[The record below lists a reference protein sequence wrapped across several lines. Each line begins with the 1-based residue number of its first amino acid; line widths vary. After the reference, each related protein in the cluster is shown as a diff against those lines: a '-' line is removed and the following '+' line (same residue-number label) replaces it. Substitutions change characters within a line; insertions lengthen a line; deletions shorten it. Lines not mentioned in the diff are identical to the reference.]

1 MPNLK
6 DLSTPP
12 LRHIWSEAKKAAE
25 AQAKKDK
32 QVDKFTALSK
42 KLKEG
47 LGSKL
52 DDWPKNWP
60 SYEKLDK
67 AKSKIDEIGKKYQ
80 EAIKAAKAGGLNENT
95 TKLLKTALKA
105 IEDAMPKRLKTAE
118 ELLKADEELQIKLRT
133 KESITYRKPITIYNQ
148 DVTQKILAKAGD
160 AAKLIN
166 LKSFFLELRLHD
178 QDVLKHVPENVEDG
192 YLAGQIRAKVPF
204 DALIKDFAEALE
216 KAADEVTKQH
226 KSLSDA
232 QSHFNAA
239 IEKVM
244 KEAVAHAAEPVLKL
258 GKVKAEY
265 RNYQIK
271 AGGKL
276 AMTGAG
282 IVAGVAGLAATPLTA
297 GVSTILGAFAVIKG
311 GASFGAQLADL
322 SAEAEDIGRR
332 LSAHIVSLGKQYF
345 DALTAAKKSGG
356 VGAAEMAKTV
366 VNSVLFP
373 DLITTIGSCHKE
385 CKLMQDKINGIEK
398 EAHKGAGI
406 LDDLLEDQAKMQKE
420 LTSFKTLVKPAFTG
434 AEQQMVEKLVR
445 LVDQSGPKVTKL
457 WNKVTTL
464 IKRVEDT
471 KTTHKDLAEKVA
483 KLDATKPLWSQVGE
497 MVIKVTV
504 AAGFIGAGHVPEHY
518 EFGELA
524 HEITG
529 IIEDIDAGLDTAAEI
544 GEDLVKFVK
553 DAKQ

>member
-1 MPNLK
+1 MPNVK

-12 LRHIWSEAKKAAE
+12 LRHTWSEAKKAAE
-25 AQAKKDK
+25 AAAKKDK

-42 KLKEG
+42 KLSEG
-47 LGSKL
+47 LGPKL

-80 EAIKAAKAGGLNENT
+80 EAIKAAKAAGLNENT
-95 TKLLKTALKA
+95 TKLLKTALKT
-105 IEDAMPKRLKTAE
+105 IEDAMPKRLKIAE
-118 ELLKADEELQIKLRT
+118 QLLEADEELQIKLKL
-133 KESITYRKPITIYNQ
+133 KESKTQRRPITIYNQ
-148 DVTQKILAKAGD
+148 DVTAKILAKAGD

-166 LKSFFLELRLHD
+166 VKSFFLELRLHD
-178 QDVLKHVPENVEDG
+178 PEVLKHVPDNVEDG
-192 YLAGQIRAKVPF
+192 YLADQIRAKVPF
-204 DALIKDFAEALE
+204 DPLIGEFAKALKEAAE
-216 KAADEVTKQH
+216 EVTKHH
-226 KSLSDA
+226 KPLSEA

-244 KEAVAHAAEPVLKL
+244 KEAVADAAEPILRL
-258 GKVKAEY
+258 AKVKAEY

-282 IVAGVAGLAATPLTA
+282 IIAGVAGLAATPVTA

-356 VGAAEMAKTV
+356 VGAAEMAKTL

-385 CKLMQDKINGIEK
+385 CKLMQDKINGIEI
-398 EAHKGAGI
+398 EAHKGAGV
-406 LDDLLEDQAKMQKE
+406 LDDLLEHQAKWEKE
-420 LTSFKTLVKPAFTG
+420 LPFKILIANFTG
-434 AEQQMVEKLVR
+434 TGLQKAQKLEQKL
-445 LVDQSGPKVTKL
+445 DQTVPKVKELWTKIRH
-457 WNKVTTL
+457 L
-464 IKRVEDT
+464 IKRVEAA
-471 KTTHKDLAEKVA
+471 KATHKDLAEKVA

-504 AAGFIGAGHVPEHY
+504 AAGFVGAGHVPETY
-518 EFGELA
+518 AFGELA

-529 IIEDIDAGLDTAAEI
+529 ILEDVDAGLDTAAEI

-553 DAKQ
+553 DAKK